1 MVCENTV
8 MVYITVCYE
17 LYSSPSVPPFIEA
30 ASPQMEISINES
42 AILVCLL
49 TAFPMPNITW
59 LKNNQEFVP
68 DSECVNIFEFRVDF
82 HDSDRGSGSGSSYT
96 SSASE
101 LIVDLL
107 RL

>member
-1 MVCENTV
+1 

-30 ASPQMEISINES
+30 ASPEMEINISEP

-49 TAFPMPNITW
+49 TGFPLPTITW
-59 LKNNQEFVP
+59 LRNDQEFVP
-68 DSECVNIFEFRVDF
+68 DSERVNIFEFRVDF
-82 HDSDRGSGSGSSYT
+82 SESDRDNGSGSGYMNNGT
-96 SSASE
+96 E
-101 LIVDLL
+101 LIADLL

>member
-1 MVCENTV
+1 

-30 ASPQMEISINES
+30 ASPEMEINISEP

-49 TAFPMPNITW
+49 TGFPLPTITW
-59 LKNNQEFVP
+59 LKNDQEFVP
-68 DSECVNIFEFRVDF
+68 DSERVNIFEFRVDF
-82 HDSDRGSGSGSSYT
+82 SDSDRSNGSGGGYMNNGSEFL
-96 SSASE
+96 A
-101 LIVDLL
+101 DLL

>member
-1 MVCENTV
+1 

-30 ASPQMEISINES
+30 ASPEMEINIYISEP

-49 TAFPMPNITW
+49 TGFPLPTITW
-59 LKNNQEFVP
+59 LKNDQEFVP
-68 DSECVNIFEFRVDF
+68 DSERVNIFEFRVDF
-82 HDSDRGSGSGSSYT
+82 SDSDRDSGSGSGSGSGYMYNGNEFL
-96 SSASE
+96 A
-101 LIVDLL
+101 DLL

>member
-1 MVCENTV
+1 
-8 MVYITVCYE
+8 MVYITLCYG

-30 ASPQMEISINES
+30 ASPQMEINISEP

-49 TAFPMPNITW
+49 TGFPLPRITW
-59 LKNNQEFVP
+59 LKNDQEFVP
-68 DSECVNIFEFRVDF
+68 DSERVNIFEFRVDF
-82 HDSDRGSGSGSSYT
+82 SESDRASGSGSGYT

-101 LIVDLL
+101 LIDDLL